1 MFSRDRFPRLHDEA
15 TKRNSES
22 VTDIPDFQLIN
33 LRLAYTLVHLNI
45 LASRDRIQ
53 LLRRQFQDLLLPVLA
68 CYLRIDDGKGS
79 LRPDSLE
86 AIG

>member
-22 VTDIPDFQLIN
+22 VTDILDSQLIN
-33 LRLAYTLVHLNI
+33 SRLAYTLVHLDI
-45 LASRDRIQ
+45 LGSGDRIQ
-53 LLRRQFQDLLLPVLA
+53 LLRRQFKDFLLPVLA
-68 CYLRIDDGKGS
+68 CYLCIDDRKGS
-79 LRPDSLE
+79 LRADSLE